1 MEVRGLEEVAPGF
14 PVVFGERVF
23 DTDDR
28 VLTGERFVELG
39 ELLVGEPLALIAV
52 RVLKVEVVLL
62 LFGLVELAGGTVKG
76 NLDFSGVASLFDGG
90 GDEIKSL
97 FSGLDI
103 RSDTTLVTNIS
114 CRLAVLLLGE
124 SLEFLVDLG
133 TLAETLRERRGV
145 AKDLA

>member
-1 MEVRGLEEVAPGF
+1 M
-14 PVVFGERVF
+14 
-23 DTDDR
+23 
-28 VLTGERFVELG
+28 
-39 ELLVGEPLALIAV
+39 LVGEPLALIAV